1 MGVIASFISFALR
14 WKRRN
19 SKKETRDVT
28 VIFAKD
34 GTTSHSTAARHLNH
48 KEKLSSYNEREGW
61 CIHFYSVILV
71 LTRFESYSKLI
82 RCIFRVSFRMP
93 ITIFIYYKY
102 CCCIKKEL
110 NGIIRW
116 STSINVPIS
125 SIPHQSL
132 NDEKS

>member
-48 KEKLSSYNEREGW
+48 KDKLSSYNEREGW
-61 CIHFYSVILV
+61 CIHFYWICGISQVGMVFETYSLYFQSILWDA
-71 LTRFESYSKLI
+71 
-82 RCIFRVSFRMP
+82 CHD
-93 ITIFIYYKY
+93 
-102 CCCIKKEL
+102 
-110 NGIIRW
+110 
-116 STSINVPIS
+116 
-125 SIPHQSL
+125 PHPS
-132 NDEKS
+132 

>member
-1 MGVIASFISFALR
+1 MGIIANFISFALR

-61 CIHFYSVILV
+61 WSIFSGVLV

-93 ITIFIYYKY
+93 ITIFIYNKY

>member
-61 CIHFYSVILV
+61 CNCFSGIVV
-71 LTRFESYSKLI
+71 LTRLESYSKLF
-82 RCIFRVSFRMP
+82 RFRVPFRMHV
-93 ITIFIYYKY
+93 TIFIYNKY

-110 NGIIRW
+110 NGIVRW
-116 STSINVPIS
+116 STSISVPIS

>member
-48 KEKLSSYNEREGW
+48 KEKLSTYNEREGL
-61 CIHFYSVILV
+61 CIRFSGILV
-71 LTRFESYSKLI
+71 LTRLESYSKLI
-82 RCIFRVSFRMP
+82 RCIFRISFGLSVA
-93 ITIFIYYKY
+93 IFIYNKY

-110 NGIIRW
+110 NGIVRW
-116 STSINVPIS
+116 STSISVPIS

>member
-48 KEKLSSYNEREGW
+48 KDKLSSYNETEGW
-61 CIHFYSVILV
+61 YFRFRGILV
-71 LTRFESYSKLI
+71 FTRLKSYSKII
-82 RCIFRVSFRMP
+82 RCIFRVSFGMP
-93 ITIFIYYKY
+93 LTIFIYNKY
-102 CCCIKKEL
+102 CCCIKKEF
-110 NGIIRW
+110 NGINRW
-116 STSINVPIS
+116 SSSINVPIS

>member
-1 MGVIASFISFALR
+1 MGIIANFISFALR

-48 KEKLSSYNEREGW
+48 KDKLSSYNEREGW
-61 CIHFYSVILV
+61 CFRFSGSLV
-71 LTRFESYSKLI
+71 LTRLESYSKLV
-82 RCIFRVSFRMP
+82 RCIFRVPFRMP
-93 ITIFIYYKY
+93 LTIFIYNKY

-110 NGIIRW
+110 NGINRW
-116 STSINVPIS
+116 SSSINVPIS